1 LHGQTIH
8 FLPKHSNCKSA
19 IEFFTHQNL
28 SVLEILNVP
37 STIKDLI
44 NTDIFKV
51 FSDEFKE
58 HNLFAVDC
66 VNVGNFLRHSS
77 SNDQNNEVVDDY
89 ILKEM
94 NSRSSRF
101 DVGSI
106 SSINPTGNRDV
117 VYVLKGEDNNHEYK
131 TNSGL
136 SHFMEPLG
144 YPLFFTCGEFGW
156 SWKVDRKIIDF
167 RSYLCSK
174 IFMPEKNI
182 KNEWIL
188 LPNKKKIKMLKV
200 NRFNILCKLTQQYM
214 CDMISR
220 LEDFQL
226 KFIEKKNNQLFG
238 NNEIIES
245 ITETDFLGDNSK
257 ISNNGKYNKN
267 KNFSEIVKFV
277 RLHNFN
283 NY

>member
-1 LHGQTIH
+1 MHGQTIH

-28 SVLEILNVP
+28 SVSEILNVP

-101 DVGSI
+101 DVGSV

-117 VYVLKGEDNNHEYK
+117 VYVLKGEDNNREYK

-136 SHFMEPLG
+136 SQFMEPLG
-144 YPLFFTCGEFGW
+144 YPLFFTRGEDGW
-156 SWKVDRKIIDF
+156 SWKLDRKIIDF

-174 IFMPEKNI
+174 IFMPEQNI
-182 KNEWIL
+182 NKEWIL
-188 LPNKKKIKMLKV
+188 KFNKKKTKELKV

-220 LEDFQL
+220 LGDFQL
-226 KFIEKKNNQLFG
+226 KFIEQKIVNYLAIIKLLIYHKKCFFR
-238 NNEIIES
+238 
-245 ITETDFLGDNSK
+245 DK
-257 ISNNGKYNKN
+257 
-267 KNFSEIVKFV
+267 
-277 RLHNFN
+277 
-283 NY
+283 